1 VNIQAEK
8 LEILKMIL
16 ETDNPGILV
25 SIKRLFEKSSTPDFW
40 QTLTQE
46 QKDEIKQGTKEIEN
60 GEFVDF
66 DSLMT
71 KHRR

>member
-1 VNIQAEK
+1 MNIQAEK

-40 QTLTQE
+40 KTLTQE
-46 QKDEIKQGTKEIEN
+46 QKDEISQGTKEIEN